1 MKRYDQHMHTHFS
14 PDSEE
19 TLANYL
25 KISQGTL
32 VTTEHLDFHDF
43 YNNEQDT
50 VLDYDAYSATIAQ
63 LEATS
68 GRRIRKGLEVGF
80 TVESKE
86 KILAYLEGK
95 EFDVLLLSVHQNG
108 RYDYLQPVVKKKEVR
123 QVMHEYFGLLL
134 IAIQHFPQANILSH
148 FDYGIRLFDV
158 TLEEFQKHKTVLT
171 AILKRMKT
179 NKIALELNTRSMYE
193 YGNVALDEQMIEWY
207 VTMGGQRF
215 SIGSDAHSVAHYGF
229 HFKDAIALLKK
240 HCVTKIA
247 VYDQQHAIFK
257 PI

>member
-86 KILAYLEGK
+86 KILAYLEG
-95 EFDVLLLSVHQNG
+95 
-108 RYDYLQPVVKKKEVR
+108 
-123 QVMHEYFGLLL
+123 
-134 IAIQHFPQANILSH
+134 
-148 FDYGIRLFDV
+148 
-158 TLEEFQKHKTVLT
+158 
-171 AILKRMKT
+171 
-179 NKIALELNTRSMYE
+179 
-193 YGNVALDEQMIEWY
+193 
-207 VTMGGQRF
+207 
-215 SIGSDAHSVAHYGF
+215 
-229 HFKDAIALLKK
+229 
-240 HCVTKIA
+240 
-247 VYDQQHAIFK
+247 
-257 PI
+257 